1 MSQTFTVVPLYFEQS
16 VYILDTANSTSK
28 DTGSLI
34 VHGGVGVDKN
44 LHVGDDVY
52 IGGNLFVDGQTTY
65 VNTTT
70 LDIAD
75 NSVLINAGPMG
86 SRDAG
91 LFIARHQSDVTSET
105 SVTNGTTN
113 MLYNTSGILDV
124 PTLSAGDYNG
134 WWAKVSSGNAVY
146 YAQVESSSVGDLPN
160 TTTIV
165 FSTRGNTIPTTGN
178 FTGMIDLYKRSYF
191 GLYLDE
197 QSDQF
202 VFGYVPDL
210 LDPKEDFGSTG
221 MLGNLRLG
229 NLDSDTINIGS
240 GISTG
245 SLYVSGGSIFGGDAL
260 MSGNVTTGALFVS
273 GASLDVVATNISF
286 TTPTSG
292 SILFNGIDI
301 SPSANDITRERTFM
315 IPMDNDTNRYVTY
328 FVFSNLTTRS
338 FEASVSITLQY
349 IDGIKYS
356 LYSLKGLQRGTGGNW
371 YFNSNFIGDN
381 LDMDFSIWSENNNA
395 QIRYNIGSYP
405 GLVST
410 GSIMKFRALTT
421 SV

>member
-1 MSQTFTVVPLYFEQS
+1 MSETFTVVPLYFEQS
-16 VYILDTANSTSK
+16 VYILDTENSTSK

-34 VHGGVGVDKN
+34 VYGGVGVDKD
-44 LHVGDDVY
+44 LHVDDNVY
-52 IGGNLFVDGQTTY
+52 IGGNLFVDGETTY

-75 NSVLINAGPMG
+75 NSLLINAGPMG

-91 LFIARHQSDVTSET
+91 VFIARHPSDVTSET

-113 MLYNTSGILDV
+113 LLYNTSGILDV
-124 PTLSAGDYNG
+124 PSLSAGDFNG
-134 WWAKVSSGNAVY
+134 WWAKVSSGNFVY
-146 YAQVESSSVGDLPN
+146 YAQVESSSLGESSD

-165 FSTRGNTIPTTGN
+165 FSTKGNTIPTTGN
-178 FTGMIDLYKRSYF
+178 FTGTIDLYKKSYF

-197 QSDQF
+197 DTDKF
-202 VFGYVPDL
+202 VFGYVSDPS
-210 LDPKEDFGSTG
+210 DPKEDFDSTG
-221 MLGNLRLG
+221 MLGDIILKSIE
-229 NLDSDTINIGS
+229 SDTINIGS

-245 SLYVSGGSIFGGDAL
+245 SLYVSGGSILAE
-260 MSGNVTTGALFVS
+260 VTTGALFVS

-286 TTPTSG
+286 TTPTNG

-301 SPSANDITRERTFM
+301 SPSENDITRERMFM
-315 IPMDNDTNRYVTY
+315 IPIDNETNKPVTD
-328 FVFSNLTTRS
+328 FTFSNLTTRS
-338 FEASVSITLQY
+338 FEASVSVTLEY
-349 IDGIKYS
+349 NNGTKYS
-356 LYSLKGLQRGTGGNW
+356 LYSLKGLQRGTMGNW

-381 LDMDFSIWSENNNA
+381 LDMDFSISSENDTA
-395 QIRYNIGSYP
+395 QILYTIGDYP
-405 GLVST
+405 QLVST